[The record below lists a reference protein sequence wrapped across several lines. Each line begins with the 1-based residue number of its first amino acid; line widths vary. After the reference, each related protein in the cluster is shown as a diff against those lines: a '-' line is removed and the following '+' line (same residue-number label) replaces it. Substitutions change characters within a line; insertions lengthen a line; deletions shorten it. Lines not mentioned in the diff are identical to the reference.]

1 MNEVILIRSARK
13 TVSLRVLPE
22 GRLEVRAPYGL
33 SEAELERILREKAE
47 WIRRARKR
55 LTERAAAQAEEA
67 VQAFSPEELARL
79 KAEAVPDLTARAAR
93 FAPLVGVTPRR
104 VSVRAQR
111 TRWGSCSAKGN
122 LSFNCL
128 LMLVPE
134 EVRDSVVVH
143 ELCHLKVMNHSPR
156 FYREVKR
163 VFPAYE
169 ECSKWL
175 KKNGGALIRRL
186 PRKG

>member
-55 LTERAAAQAEEA
+55 MTERAAAQAEEA
-67 VQAFSPEELARL
+67 VPAFSPEELAML
-79 KAEAVPDLTARAAR
+79 KAEALPDLTARAAR

-111 TRWGSCSAKGN
+111 TRWGSCSA
-122 LSFNCL
+122 
-128 LMLVPE
+128 
-134 EVRDSVVVH
+134 
-143 ELCHLKVMNHSPR
+143 
-156 FYREVKR
+156 
-163 VFPAYE
+163 
-169 ECSKWL
+169 
-175 KKNGGALIRRL
+175 
-186 PRKG
+186 